1 MLFEAVLVDD
11 RTSTGH
17 PKQPVLL
24 SVATS
29 TSQLSDQYWSIF
41 PFYNS
46 ALLLRRKSLRPL
58 SGSQLFLIQYYISF
72 LQAQEERKVH
82 LWIESTPIYGFIYT
96 R

>member
-58 SGSQLFLIQYYISF
+58 SGRIQYYTTI
-72 LQAQEERKVH
+72 LQAQEEKEVH
-82 LWIESTPIYGFIYT
+82 L
-96 R
+96 

>member
-1 MLFEAVLVDD
+1 MLFKAVLVDD
-11 RTSTGH
+11 RTSTAH

-46 ALLLRRKSLRPL
+46 ALLLRRKSLRTL
-58 SGSQLFLIQYYISF
+58 SGSQLSLIQYYATIS
-72 LQAQEERKVH
+72 QAQEEREVH
-82 LWIESTPIYGFIYT
+82 L
-96 R
+96 

>member
-1 MLFEAVLVDD
+1 MLFEVVLVDD

-29 TSQLSDQYWSIF
+29 SSQLSDQYWSIF

-46 ALLLRRKSLRPL
+46 ALLLRSKSLRPL
-58 SGSQLFLIQYYISF
+58 SGSQLSLIQCYTTI
-72 LQAQEERKVH
+72 LQAQEEKEVH
-82 LWIESTPIYGFIYT
+82 L
-96 R
+96 

>member
-29 TSQLSDQYWSIF
+29 SSQLSDQYWSIF

-58 SGSQLFLIQYYISF
+58 SGSQLFLIQYYTSF
-72 LQAQEERKVH
+72 LQAQEEKKVH

>member
-17 PKQPVLL
+17 PKQPVLV

-58 SGSQLFLIQYYISF
+58 SGSQLSLIHIIPPSC
-72 LQAQEERKVH
+72 RIKKRGG
-82 LWIESTPIYGFIYT
+82 SIYG
-96 R
+96 

>member
-11 RTSTGH
+11 LTSTGP

-29 TSQLSDQYWSIF
+29 SSQLSDQYWSIF

-58 SGSQLFLIQYYISF
+58 SGSQLSLIQYHTTI
-72 LQAQEERKVH
+72 LRAQEEREAH
-82 LWIESTPIYGFIYT
+82 L
-96 R
+96 